1 MKKSDIYICGFMY
14 LFSFFF
20 LYLTLDFPEPARH
33 YPYFVIGLLLLLT
46 TVRMSHLFR
55 DYRREHKII
64 SDSSQVFDG
73 FLPKQFWV
81 MFAAFL
87 LFFSPD
93 VPLRLLHRLH
103 RIHLHLPP
111 LLQDQNEIHFSRP
124 DLHGRPHLRYIRCIS
139 QCTPA

>member
-55 DYRREHKII
+55 DYRREHKVIN
-64 SDSSQVFDG
+64 DSAEVFDG

-87 LFFSPD
+87 LFFLLMY
-93 VPLRLLHRLH
+93 LRLLHRLH
-103 RIHLHLPP
+103 CVHLHLPP
-111 LLQDQNEIHFSRP
+111 LLQDKNEIHFSRP
-124 DLHGRPHLRYIRCIS
+124 DLHGRPHLRYIRCIP